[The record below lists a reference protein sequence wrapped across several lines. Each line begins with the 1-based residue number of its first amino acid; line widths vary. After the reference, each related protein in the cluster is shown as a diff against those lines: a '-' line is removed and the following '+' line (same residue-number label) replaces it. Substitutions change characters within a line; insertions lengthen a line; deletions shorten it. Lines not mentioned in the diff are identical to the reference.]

1 VGTSTLVTAKRVVL
15 KLGVSVLSIALVQSV
30 MAQATAYQTVTL
42 AVNADYEGADA
53 GQAVGYSFSANAS
66 AGTLASTTRSVTLS
80 LTNHCNAGDPVASV
94 PLKGSSRWE

>member
-1 VGTSTLVTAKRVVL
+1 MGTSTLVTVKRVVL
-15 KLGVSVLSIALVQSV
+15 KLGVSVLSIGLVQSE

-53 GQAVGYSFSANAS
+53 GQAIGCSFSANAS

-80 LTNHCNAGDPVASV
+80 LTNHCNSGDPVASV